1 MVTKTV
7 GNYLFSIHQILYI
20 FYGYSNDLV
29 SNEDVKEG
37 TRSRRT
43 GGRQVGMVDG
53 VPGFG
58 FRRPGFRLLHGL

>member
-1 MVTKTV
+1 MVSKTV

-20 FYGYSNDLV
+20 FYGYSKDLAF
-29 SNEDVKEG
+29 NEDVKER

-43 GGRQVGMVDG
+43 GGRPVGVVDG
-53 VPGFG
+53 VLGFG